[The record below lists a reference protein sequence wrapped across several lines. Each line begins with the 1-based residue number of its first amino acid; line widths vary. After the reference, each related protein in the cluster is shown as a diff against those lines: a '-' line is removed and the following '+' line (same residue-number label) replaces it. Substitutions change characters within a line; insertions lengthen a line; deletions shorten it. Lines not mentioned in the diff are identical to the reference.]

1 MRVKYVLSEVL
12 VGLWRNVTMSI
23 AMIITMAVSLTM
35 LGASGLMYRQV
46 DDMKDLY
53 YKNIQVSIFLKQD
66 VSEQQRTDLDG
77 RLKGDPGEG
86 GPLRRQGR
94 GVRALQ
100 GDVPGRAGPGERGE
114 AGPAARVVPDH
125 AQQP

>member
-35 LGASGLMYRQV
+35 LGASGLLYRQV

-53 YKNIQVSIFLKQD
+53 FKNIQVAIFLNQE
-66 VSEQQRTDLDG
+66 VSEPQRTE
-77 RLKGDPGEG
+77 LKGKLEGDPWS
-86 GPLRRQGR
+86 RRSSTSTR
-94 GVRALQ
+94 PRRTSAS
-100 GDVPGRAGPGERGE
+100 RRCT
-114 AGPAARVVPDH
+114 RTRRTW
-125 AQQP
+125 